1 MGHVLVKIEPAGQS
15 AFYVPFNPNNYS
27 LSKANQIAE
36 AAIPGLNAPI
46 LQYVH
51 GNTRT
56 LDMELFF
63 DTYEKRKP
71 VTADTVDDDG
81 GTVCGT
87 DKIYKLLLIDPS
99 THAPPICKVS
109 WGHFIFECVLDHA
122 NEKFTLFLSDGT
134 PVRATLTVTFKE
146 YIDVDKLVRTE
157 PTQSADHR
165 KLRVVKSGDRL
176 DNIAGEEYGDP
187 ENWRAIAAANRL
199 DDPAD
204 FEPGDVLIIPALT

>member
-1 MGHVLVKIEPAGQS
+1 MGRQLVTIQPAGQS
-15 AFYVPFNPNNYS
+15 AFQVPFNPNNYS

-63 DTYEKRKP
+63 DTYECETVTP
-71 VTADTVDDDG
+71 VTYD
-81 GTVCGT
+81 T

-99 THAPPICKVS
+99 THAPPICSVK
-109 WGHFIFECVLDHA
+109 WGNFILEEAVLDHV
-122 NEKFTLFLSDGT
+122 NGKFTLFLSDGT

-146 YIDVDKLVRTE
+146 YIDVDALVRTQ

-165 KLRVVKSGDRL
+165 KLRVAKSGDRL

-187 ENWRAIAAANRL
+187 ENWRAIAAANHL

>member
-15 AFYVPFNPNNYS
+15 AFFVPFNPNNYS

-63 DTYEKRKP
+63 DTYEKGTP
-71 VTADTVDDDG
+71 VTSDTDN
-81 GTVCGT
+81 
-87 DKIYKLLLIDPS
+87 IYNLLLIDPS

-109 WGHFIFECVLDHA
+109 WGAFIFTSVLDHV
-122 NEKFTLFLSDGT
+122 NGKFTMFLSDGT

-146 YIDVDKLVRTE
+146 YIDVDKLVRTA

-187 ENWRAIAAANRL
+187 ENWRVIAAANHL

>member
-1 MGHVLVKIEPAGQS
+1 MGHQLVTIAPAGQS
-15 AFYVPFNPNNYS
+15 SFKVPFNPNNYS

-63 DTYEKRKP
+63 DTYEEGTP
-71 VTADTVDDDG
+71 VTND
-81 GTVCGT
+81 T

-99 THAPPICKVS
+99 THAPPICRVS
-109 WGHFIFECVLDHA
+109 WGAFIFQAVLDHV
-122 NEKFTLFLSDGT
+122 NGKFTLFLSDGT

-146 YIDVDKLVRTE
+146 YIDVDQLVRTE

-165 KLRVVKSGDRL
+165 KMRVVKSGDRL

-187 ENWRAIAAANRL
+187 EDWRAIAEANHL

-204 FEPGDVLIIPALT
+204 LEPGDVLIVPALN

>member
-1 MGHVLVKIEPAGQS
+1 MGHELVKITPAGKPS
-15 AFYVPFNPNNYS
+15 FKVPFNPNTYS
-27 LSKANQIAE
+27 VSKSNQIAE

-63 DTYEKRKP
+63 DTYEEGTN
-71 VTADTVDDDG
+71 VTS
-81 GTVCGT
+81 GTNQ
-87 DKIYKLLLIDPS
+87 IYNLLLIDPG
-99 THAPPICKVS
+99 THAPPICQVA
-109 WGHFIFECVLDHA
+109 WGTFIFQGVLDHV
-122 NEKFTLFLSDGT
+122 NGKFTLFLSNGT

-146 YIDVDKLVRTE
+146 YIDVDALVRTE

-165 KLRVVKSGDRL
+165 KMRVVKSGDRL

-187 ENWRAIAAANRL
+187 ENWRAIADANHL
-199 DDPAD
+199 DDPSD
-204 FEPGDVLIIPALT
+204 LEPGHVLIVPALN

>member
-1 MGHVLVKIEPAGQS
+1 MGHQFVKIEPAGQS

-63 DTYEKRKP
+63 DTYEEGVP
-71 VTADTVDDDG
+71 VTSDIVDG
-81 GTVCGT
+81 NGCTLSGTEN
-87 DKIYKLLLIDPS
+87 IYKLLLIDPS

-109 WGHFIFECVLDHA
+109 WGTFIFQAVLDHV
-122 NEKFTLFLSDGT
+122 NGKFTLFLSDGT

-146 YIDVDKLVRTE
+146 YIDVDALVRTQ

-165 KLRVVKSGDRL
+165 KLRVMKSGDRL

-187 ENWRAIAAANRL
+187 ENWRAIAAANHL

>member
-1 MGHVLVKIEPAGQS
+1 MGRQLVSITAAGHPAFHVL
-15 AFYVPFNPNNYS
+15 FNPTNYS
-27 LSKANQIAE
+27 ISKANQIAE

-56 LDMELFF
+56 LDMELFL
-63 DTYEKRKP
+63 DTYEKGIS
-71 VTADTVDDDG
+71 VTSATNN
-81 GTVCGT
+81 
-87 DKIYKLLLIDPS
+87 IYNLLLIDPA
-99 THAPPICKVS
+99 THAPPICEVA
-109 WGHFIFECVLDHA
+109 WGTFIFKGVLDHV
-122 NEKFTLFLSDGT
+122 NGKFTLFLSDGT

-146 YIDVDKLVRTE
+146 YIDVDELVRVQ

-165 KLRVVKSGDRL
+165 KMRVVKSGDRI

-187 ENWRAIAAANRL
+187 DKWRAIAEANCL

-204 FEPGDVLIIPALT
+204 LVPGHVLIVPALN